1 MYRYN
6 PNVKYRA
13 GNQTDENGHTND
25 DKMAFDLQNLV
36 HPNVYTSSNTYF
48 KTSYR
53 DIIQQVEISI
63 PLIEVFYNEFIFG
76 PKKYYQNQ
84 LSFALWLSTTGCGIS
99 KEMLLSQTEPL
110 QQSILIFHAYYQTR
124 RFLKRMKVPLPN
136 EPFFNQENNYYD
148 PSAYESICDE
158 FNISKNDSFRIKIS
172 EIIPVDILLKKIP
185 LVPNELKQFIID
197 KANGL
202 TQPGVRYLNDSIR
215 TYSWLILG
223 SQAQTRTTII
233 GLGKE
238 LDAQHQ
244 YLKNLE
250 AAIAREEDLSKSIA
264 DYQDTLKYARSK
276 LDYVIAY
283 GCYMCPSNM
292 NLKIGTVNDYNNMIQ
307 EATDDMKIGVNTQI
321 NSDIK
326 KNTSTPTTN
335 TPTPTKDTST
345 PTTNTPTNSST
356 NTTNTTNTT
365 SLKNSLNTPTPK
377 LTTDDAATDTLSIKT
392 DVLISH
398 YDKKDIIMAGAIGLI
413 LFLYIY

>member
-53 DIIQQVEISI
+53 DITQQVEISI

-124 RFLKRMKVPLPN
+124 RFLKKMKVPLPN

-250 AAIAREEDLSKSIA
+250 AAIAREEDLSKSIS

-326 KNTSTPTTN
+326 KNIIPVKSTS
-335 TPTPTKDTST
+335 
-345 PTTNTPTNSST
+345 NSSAA
-356 NTTNTTNTT
+356 TTNTTQT
-365 SLKNSLNTPTPK
+365 SLKNSLNTPTQTSLKNSLNTPTQTSLK
-377 LTTDDAATDTLSIKT
+377 NSLNTPIPTTDTIKT
-392 DVLISH
+392 VH

-413 LFLYIY
+413 LFLYIF

>member
-1 MYRYN
+1 
-6 PNVKYRA
+6 
-13 GNQTDENGHTND
+13 
-25 DKMAFDLQNLV
+25 
-36 HPNVYTSSNTYF
+36 
-48 KTSYR
+48 
-53 DIIQQVEISI
+53 
-63 PLIEVFYNEFIFG
+63 
-76 PKKYYQNQ
+76 
-84 LSFALWLSTTGCGIS
+84 
-99 KEMLLSQTEPL
+99 MLLSQSEPL

-124 RFLKRMKVPLPN
+124 RFLKRLKVPLPN
-136 EPFFNQENNYYD
+136 DPFFNQENNYYD
-148 PSAYESICDE
+148 PSVYEEICSE

-172 EIIPVDILLKKIP
+172 QFIPIEILFKKIP

-197 KANGL
+197 KADGL
-202 TQPGVRYLNDSIR
+202 TEPGIRYLNDSIR

-250 AAIAREEDLSKSIA
+250 AAIAREEDLSRSIS

-307 EATDDMKIGVNTQI
+307 EATDDMKIGINTQL

-326 KNTSTPTTN
+326 KNIIPVKTTSSSATTTTTTPTT
-335 TPTPTKDTST
+335 
-345 PTTNTPTNSST
+345 TTT
-356 NTTNTTNTT
+356 
-365 SLKNSLNTPTPK
+365 TPK
-377 LTTDDAATDTLSIKT
+377 TTTTT
-392 DVLISH
+392 TH
-398 YDKKDIIMAGAIGLI
+398 EDKKDIIMAGAIGLI
-413 LFLYIY
+413 LFLYIN

>member
-53 DIIQQVEISI
+53 DITQQVEISI

-250 AAIAREEDLSKSIA
+250 AAIAREEDLSKSIS

-326 KNTSTPTTN
+326 KNIIPVKSTSTSLN
-335 TPTPTKDTST
+335 TIT
-345 PTTNTPTNSST
+345 TNSSAA
-356 NTTNTTNTT
+356 TTNTTQT
-365 SLKNSLNTPTPK
+365 SLNTPIP
-377 LTTDDAATDTLSIKT
+377 TTYTDTLSIKT
-392 DVLISH
+392 VH

-413 LFLYIY
+413 LFLYIF

>member
-53 DIIQQVEISI
+53 DITQQVEISI

-250 AAIAREEDLSKSIA
+250 AAIAREEDLSKSIS

-326 KNTSTPTTN
+326 KNIIPVKSTS
-335 TPTPTKDTST
+335 
-345 PTTNTPTNSST
+345 NSSAA
-356 NTTNTTNTT
+356 TTNTTQT
-365 SLKNSLNTPTPK
+365 SLKNSLNTPTQTSLKNSLNTPTQTSLK
-377 LTTDDAATDTLSIKT
+377 NSLNTPIPTTDTIKT
-392 DVLISH
+392 VH

-413 LFLYIY
+413 LFLYIF

>member
-1 MYRYN
+1 
-6 PNVKYRA
+6 
-13 GNQTDENGHTND
+13 
-25 DKMAFDLQNLV
+25 
-36 HPNVYTSSNTYF
+36 
-48 KTSYR
+48 
-53 DIIQQVEISI
+53 
-63 PLIEVFYNEFIFG
+63 
-76 PKKYYQNQ
+76 
-84 LSFALWLSTTGCGIS
+84 
-99 KEMLLSQTEPL
+99 
-110 QQSILIFHAYYQTR
+110 
-124 RFLKRMKVPLPN
+124 MKVPLPN

-148 PSAYESICDE
+148 PSAYELICEE

-250 AAIAREEDLSKSIA
+250 AAIAREEDLSKSIS

-307 EATDDMKIGVNTQI
+307 EATDDMKIGDNTQI

-335 TPTPTKDTST
+335 TPTPAKDTST
-345 PTTNTPTNSST
+345 PTTNTPKNSST
-356 NTTNTTNTT
+356 NKTTNTTNTT
-365 SLKNSLNTPTPK
+365 PK
-377 LTTDDAATDTLSIKT
+377 PTTDDAATDTL
-392 DVLISH
+392 SH

>member
-1 MYRYN
+1 MYSYN
-6 PNVKYRA
+6 PNAKYRA
-13 GNQTDENGHTND
+13 GSQSDEGHVND
-25 DKMAFDLQNLV
+25 DKIAFDLQNLV

-53 DIIQQVEISI
+53 DIIQQIEISI
-63 PLIEVFYNEFIFG
+63 PYIEVFFNEFSYG

-99 KEMLLSQTEPL
+99 KEMLLSQSEPL

-124 RFLKRMKVPLPN
+124 RFLKRLKVPLPN
-136 EPFFNQENNYYD
+136 DPFFNQENNYYD
-148 PSAYESICDE
+148 PSVYEEICSE

-172 EIIPVDILLKKIP
+172 QFIPIEILFKKIP

-197 KANGL
+197 KADGL
-202 TQPGVRYLNDSIR
+202 TEPGIRYLNDSIR

-250 AAIAREEDLSKSIA
+250 AAIAREEDLSKSIS

-326 KNTSTPTTN
+326 KNTSTPT
-335 TPTPTKDTST
+335 KDTPT

-356 NTTNTTNTT
+356 NKTTNTTNTT

-377 LTTDDAATDTLSIKT
+377 PTTDDAATDTL
-392 DVLISH
+392 SH

>member
-1 MYRYN
+1 MYHYN

-53 DIIQQVEISI
+53 DIIQQIEISI

-250 AAIAREEDLSKSIA
+250 AAIAREEDLSKSIS

-326 KNTSTPTTN
+326 KNIIPVKSTS
-335 TPTPTKDTST
+335 
-345 PTTNTPTNSST
+345 NSSAA
-356 NTTNTTNTT
+356 TTNTTQTSLNTPIPT
-365 SLKNSLNTPTPK
+365 SLKNSLNTLTQTSLNTPIP
-377 LTTDDAATDTLSIKT
+377 TTDSIKT
-392 DVLISH
+392 VH

-413 LFLYIY
+413 LFIYIF

>member
-1 MYRYN
+1 MYHYN

-25 DKMAFDLQNLV
+25 DKMAFDLQNIV

-53 DIIQQVEISI
+53 DITQQVEISI

-250 AAIAREEDLSKSIA
+250 AAIAREEDLSKSIS

-326 KNTSTPTTN
+326 KNIIPVKSTS
-335 TPTPTKDTST
+335 
-345 PTTNTPTNSST
+345 NSSAA
-356 NTTNTTNTT
+356 TTNTTQTSLNTPIPT
-365 SLKNSLNTPTPK
+365 SLKNSLNTPTQTPIP
-377 LTTDDAATDTLSIKT
+377 TTDSIKT
-392 DVLISH
+392 VH

-413 LFLYIY
+413 LFLYIF